1 MSCNKGSLCAVRAS
15 ICACKCVNVFCA
27 FGDTLANPACL
38 TNVARHHFANRS
50 PRFGLSFMLSMHMLK
65 SFIAKGPLKRPT
77 VVSIARLSCTD
88 KHLSNNCTSSAAN
101 ACAKSV
107 ARESAFGGT
116 NVGAAVVVSS
126 FFPSPAPKV
135 FSADVVAPFTDTSS
149 ARTLS
154 PSVSASSS
162 SSSSSSSISSSIV
175 VLSWCPS
182 PLLFLFADADAALVV
197 LELRSLPRAAAADD
211 DDDDVGGCATFA
223 SSSSKP
229 ILVASMTCAG
239 VVEERPP
246 PRDRPPLV
254 VAKAIFFVEVVS
266 KGRQSYGVR
275 SACFSIY

>member
-116 NVGAAVVVSS
+116 NDGAGHVILCALPLFRGGGSSS
-126 FFPSPAPKV
+126 FTPI
-135 FSADVVAPFTDTSS
+135 DETSN
-149 ARTLS
+149 ALTRS
-154 PSVSASSS
+154 PSVHVVVCFLFKFFSVFVVV
-162 SSSSSSSISSSIV
+162 ITIV
-175 VLSWCPS
+175 V
-182 PLLFLFADADAALVV
+182 
-197 LELRSLPRAAAADD
+197 
-211 DDDDVGGCATFA
+211 
-223 SSSSKP
+223 
-229 ILVASMTCAG
+229 
-239 VVEERPP
+239 
-246 PRDRPPLV
+246 
-254 VAKAIFFVEVVS
+254 
-266 KGRQSYGVR
+266 
-275 SACFSIY
+275 